1 MNSENRLI
9 FERYAQSI
17 VEATYGEGEMSVEQL
32 KNYLAEI
39 KGTVTGVTVEVE
51 APVRMNKKN
60 RITGEPNPFGGVI
73 KKSIITG
80 TAGGDYELG
89 VMNREL
95 DAHADNPEHQPQ
107 FKAAPLWNGKGI
119 RETSLLVRHADTGEY
134 YLVIGDV
141 SDGAGSYELNGQ
153 PITRE
158 QLAPYVAAPSEGSV
172 KQAAVGIAREDQ
184 KNVRYPK
191 LSNIRMIDIKGY
203 KITVR

>member
-1 MNSENRLI
+1 MNSENNLI
-9 FERYAQSI
+9 FERYARSI
-17 VEATYGEGEMSVEQL
+17 SEAIHGSGTMTVEQL
-32 KNYLAEI
+32 KDYLAEI

-60 RITGEPNPFGGVI
+60 RVTGEPNPFGGAI
-73 KKSIITG
+73 KKSIIKG

-95 DAHADNPEHQPQ
+95 DAHAANPEHQPQ

-119 RETSLLVRHADTGEY
+119 RESSLLVRHAETGEY

-141 SDGAGSYELNGQ
+141 TEGASSYELNGQ
-153 PITRE
+153 TISRE
-158 QLAPYVAAPSEGSV
+158 QLAPYTATPSDGSA
-172 KQAAVGIAREDQ
+172 KQAAVGIAKEDQ

-191 LSNIRMIDIKGY
+191 LNNIKTIDIKGY
-203 KITVR
+203 HITVQ